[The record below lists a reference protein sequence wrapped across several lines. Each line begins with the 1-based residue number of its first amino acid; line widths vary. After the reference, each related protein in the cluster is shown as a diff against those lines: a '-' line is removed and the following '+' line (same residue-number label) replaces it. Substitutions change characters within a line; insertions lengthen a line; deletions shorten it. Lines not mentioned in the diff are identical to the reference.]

1 MSIQIRHDLKPADL
15 TKKIARLWAASA
27 PKILSIDKDDQPGQS
42 APVFT
47 VDGRYTARGW
57 TEWTQGFVYGAAL
70 LQFDATGDEQFLE
83 LGRERTFTRM
93 AHHITHVG
101 VHDHGFNNVSTYGNL
116 LRLLDEGRIADAG
129 GREREFYELAL
140 KCSGAVQA
148 ARWTDIADGT
158 GYIYSFNGPHSLF
171 SDTVRSLRALAM
183 AHRLG
188 HVLMGERDAKIS
200 LLGRLFD
207 HARATAKYNVYYGE
221 GRDFYDLRGRVVH
234 ESVFNLNNGDYRC
247 PSSQQ
252 GFSPFT
258 TWTRGLSWIMCGYP
272 EELEFLAT
280 LDDAELE
287 AFGGRAALE
296 ELMLK
301 PARAACDFYIEH
313 TPTDGI
319 PYWDTGAPDLWRL
332 GNYLDRPA
340 QVFNDWEP
348 VDSSAAAIAA
358 QGLLRLGKYLQ
369 DKGDPE
375 AGTRYFQAG
384 LTVLDTLFD
393 EPYLSTD
400 PNHQGLILHSIYH
413 RPNGWDRIPLGSKI
427 PVGESSQWGDYHA
440 REAALYVQR
449 LAEGKPY
456 YTFFGQRSE

>member
-1 MSIQIRHDLKPADL
+1 MSIQIRQDLRPADL
-15 TKKIARLWAASA
+15 TSKIARLWEASA

-57 TEWTQGFVYGAAL
+57 TEWTQGFVYGGAL
-70 LQFDATGDEQFLE
+70 LQYDATGDARFLE

-116 LRLLDEGRIADAG
+116 LRLLHEGRLPDAG

-148 ARWTDIADGT
+148 ARWTDLADGT

-171 SDTVRSLRALAM
+171 ADTIRSLRALAM

-188 HVLMGERDAKIS
+188 HVLMGERDTKIS
-200 LLGRLFD
+200 LLDRLFK
-207 HARATAKYNVYYGE
+207 HARATAKYSVYYGE
-221 GRDFYDLRGRVVH
+221 GRDFYDLRGRVAH

-247 PSSQQ
+247 PNSQQ
-252 GFSPFT
+252 GFAPFT
-258 TWTRGLSWIMCGYP
+258 TWTRGLAWIVCGYP
-272 EELEFLAT
+272 ELLEFLAT
-280 LDDAELE
+280 LNDAELE
-287 AFGGRAALE
+287 PFGGRAELE
-296 ELMLK
+296 TLMLK
-301 PARAACDFYIEH
+301 AARAACDFYIEH

-340 QVFNDWEP
+340 EVFNDWEP

-358 QGLLRLGKYLQ
+358 QGLLRLGHYLQ
-369 DKGDPE
+369 GKGETADG
-375 AGTRYFQAG
+375 ARYFQAG
-384 LTVLDTLFD
+384 LTTLDTLFD

-413 RPNGWDRIPLGSKI
+413 RPNGWDRIPPGSKI
-427 PVGESSQWGDYHA
+427 PRGEASQWGDYHA

-456 YTFFGQRSE
+456 YTFFS